1 MRKILNS
8 KTSLRISSLSAIIAL
23 GAIGWASFPLTAQPV
38 PSLTHVGDITASM
51 LSEVQFRQ
59 QPDGGRWVLA
69 DGRTVSGTRYAAI
82 TGKQNAPDL
91 RGVYLRGRNFSRDRS
106 TGNADGDLDLGTHQR
121 FQNAAHSHGYTWMKP
136 DNSIDGVDSTAF
148 PSGEHHNEVT
158 NTAVSGG
165 SEARPNSVTINY
177 FIRVN

>member
-1 MRKILNS
+1 MRKMLNS
-8 KTSLRISSLSAIIAL
+8 KASCRISSLSAIIAL

-38 PSLTHVGDITASM
+38 QSLTHVGDITASM
-51 LSEVQFRQ
+51 LSEVQFSQ

-121 FQNAAHSHGYTWMKP
+121 FQNAAHSHGYIWMKP
-136 DNSIDGVDSTAF
+136 DNEVDGVDSTTTHSF
-148 PSGEHHNEVT
+148 EHRNEP
-158 NTAVSGG
+158 NSTAMSGG
-165 SEARPNSVTINY
+165 NEARPNSVTVNY